1 MCRKKPARNGRP
13 IASYS
18 ALCRP
23 QAGFSVFHPLT
34 VPRSST
40 PVKYTKGKFRMTREG
55 IDFEAMLTPW
65 LRLCIGVAVLFV
77 AATPLVYAI
86 AALVRASHQEMMKE
100 LPPLRFLA
108 IWLWLVLLA
117 AGPVSTWIAAC
128 SARGSVFAWVLP
140 CSL

>member
-18 ALCRP
+18 AICRSKKISQAKLCGPSRP
-23 QAGFSVFHPLT
+23 LDKTEDAQSENPALLTQAGFSVFHPLT

-86 AALVRASHQEMMKE
+86 AALVRASHQ
-100 LPPLRFLA
+100 
-108 IWLWLVLLA
+108 
-117 AGPVSTWIAAC
+117 
-128 SARGSVFAWVLP
+128 
-140 CSL
+140 

>member
-18 ALCRP
+18 AICRSKKISQAKLCGPSRP
-23 QAGFSVFHPLT
+23 LDKTEDAQSENPALLTTGGVFCFPPLD
-34 VPRSST
+34 R
-40 PVKYTKGKFRMTREG
+40 TKEQYTREG

-86 AALVRASHQEMMKE
+86 AALVRASHQ
-100 LPPLRFLA
+100 
-108 IWLWLVLLA
+108 
-117 AGPVSTWIAAC
+117 
-128 SARGSVFAWVLP
+128 
-140 CSL
+140 

>member
-18 ALCRP
+18 AICRSKKISQAKLCGPSRP
-23 QAGFSVFHPLT
+23 LDKTEDAQSENPALLTTGGVFCFPPLDRT
-34 VPRSST
+34 K
-40 PVKYTKGKFRMTREG
+40 VKYTKGKFRMTREG

-86 AALVRASHQEMMKE
+86 AALVR
-100 LPPLRFLA
+100 
-108 IWLWLVLLA
+108 
-117 AGPVSTWIAAC
+117 
-128 SARGSVFAWVLP
+128 
-140 CSL
+140 